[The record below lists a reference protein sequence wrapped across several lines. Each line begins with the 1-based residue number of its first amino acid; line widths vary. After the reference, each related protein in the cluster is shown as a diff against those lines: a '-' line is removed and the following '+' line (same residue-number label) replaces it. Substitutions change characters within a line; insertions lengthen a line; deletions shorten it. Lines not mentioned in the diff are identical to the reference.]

1 MGLSLTS
8 AVIGFG
14 MVIFGVILLIIRKQ
28 RIFAMLFLIVGFV
41 LIVVPYSLI
50 YFFLD

>member
-8 AVIGFG
+8 AMIGLG
-14 MVIFGVILLIIRKQ
+14 LATIGVILLILHKQ
-28 RIFAMLFLIVGFV
+28 RKVAMVFLIMGFV
-41 LIVVPYSLI
+41 LIVVPYSYI

>member
-8 AVIGFG
+8 AMIGLGLVITG
-14 MVIFGVILLIIRKQ
+14 VIFLVLRKQ
-28 RIFAMLFLIVGFV
+28 RKVAMVFLILGLVLIVG
-41 LIVVPYSLI
+41 PYSYI